1 MNHLFFILSPDLDIT
16 WVIKDE
22 RGKVIHQGSKK
33 NQDELGMLNISSA
46 TGFVYNP
53 LILNKILNVPPGKP
67 KDIEASV
74 PFILEDQIL
83 NNLEKFHLV
92 VSDREDTGQVK
103 VTLVP
108 EIIMDQINAYILK
121 NEINITSIFN
131 FSNLL
136 HCEPSEGI
144 LSILDKYAI
153 INFGNKWSWC
163 SDLES
168 ILGLLDKG
176 FKEFDITSF
185 KVYTNKEVDID
196 WLRYSEIFPEITNK
210 RSQEDYLIDPTSNK
224 QNNFLEGRYQP
235 KIEWKKYL
243 TLWRYPIAALML
255 LIVIHFF
262 QLSLKIFQNNLIASE
277 LNAKAKDSFYQ
288 VFDNTNQNS
297 NFKLAL
303 QNKIKETPG
312 LSKNSFLSTFSRISQ
327 VINLNENISI
337 NSVSF
342 NAGKGLFLLEVE
354 LASFEDIDSL
364 KSVLDQS
371 GFEVKVGPQKRS
383 GSSILSEMFITKI
396 Q

>member
-144 LSILDKYAI
+144 LSILGKYAI

-277 LNAKAKDSFYQ
+277 LNVKAEDSFYQ

-342 NAGKGLFLLEVE
+342 NEGKDLFLLEVE

>member
-1 MNHLFFILSPDLDIT
+1 MNHLFFILSPDLDIS

-22 RGKVIHQGSKK
+22 RGKVIHQGSKE
-33 NQDELGMLNISSA
+33 NQDEPGMLNINSA

-83 NNLEKFHLV
+83 TNLEKFHLV
-92 VSDREDTGQVK
+92 VSDREDIGQVK
-103 VTLVP
+103 VALVP
-108 EIIMDQINAYILK
+108 EIVMDQINAYILK

-136 HCEPSEGI
+136 HCEPSKGI

-153 INFGNKWSWC
+153 INFGDKWSWC

-185 KVYTNKEVDID
+185 KVYTNKEVSID
-196 WLRYSEIFPEITNK
+196 WLRYSEIFPEIINK
-210 RSQEDYLIDPTSNK
+210 RSQEDYLIDPISNK
-224 QNNFLEGRYQP
+224 QNNFLQGRYQP

-277 LNAKAKDSFYQ
+277 LNVKAEGSFYQ
-288 VFDNTNQNS
+288 VFDNTDQNS

-303 QNKIKETPG
+303 QNKIKETPR

-342 NAGKGLFLLEVE
+342 NAEKDLFLLEVE

-383 GSSILSEMFITKI
+383 GSSILSEMFITKL

>member
-1 MNHLFFILSPDLDIT
+1 MNHLFFILSPDLDIF

-33 NQDELGMLNISSA
+33 NQDELGMLNINSA

-83 NNLEKFHLV
+83 TNLEKFHLV
-92 VSDREDTGQVK
+92 VSDREDIGQVK
-103 VTLVP
+103 VALVP
-108 EIIMDQINAYILK
+108 EIVMDQINAYILK

-136 HCEPSEGI
+136 HCKPSKGI

-196 WLRYSEIFPEITNK
+196 WLRYSEIFPEIINK

-224 QNNFLEGRYQP
+224 QNNFLQGRYQP

-277 LNAKAKDSFYQ
+277 LNVKAEGSFYQ
-288 VFDNTNQNS
+288 VFDNTDQNS

-303 QNKIKETPG
+303 QNKIKETPR

-342 NAGKGLFLLEVE
+342 NAEKDLFLLEVE

-383 GSSILSEMFITKI
+383 GSSILSEMFITKLR
-396 Q
+396 

>member
-1 MNHLFFILSPDLDIT
+1 MNHLFFILSPDLDIF

-22 RGKVIHQGSKK
+22 RGKVIHQGSKE
-33 NQDELGMLNISSA
+33 NQDELGMLNINSA

-83 NNLEKFHLV
+83 TNLEKFHLV
-92 VSDREDTGQVK
+92 VSDREDIGQVK
-103 VTLVP
+103 VALVP
-108 EIIMDQINAYILK
+108 EIVMDQINAYILK
-121 NEINITSIFN
+121 NEINTTSIFN

-136 HCEPSEGI
+136 HCEPSEGM

-277 LNAKAKDSFYQ
+277 LNVKAEGSFYQ
-288 VFDNTNQNS
+288 VFDNTDQNS

-303 QNKIKETPG
+303 QNKIKETPR

-342 NAGKGLFLLEVE
+342 NAEKDLFLLEVE

-383 GSSILSEMFITKI
+383 GSSILSEMFITKL

>member
-1 MNHLFFILSPDLDIT
+1 MNHLFFILSPDLDIS

-22 RGKVIHQGSKK
+22 RGKVIHQGSKE
-33 NQDELGMLNISSA
+33 NQDEPGMLNINSA

-83 NNLEKFHLV
+83 TNLEKFHLV
-92 VSDREDTGQVK
+92 VSDREDIGQVK
-103 VTLVP
+103 VALVP
-108 EIIMDQINAYILK
+108 EIVMDQINAYILK

-136 HCEPSEGI
+136 HCEPSKGI

-153 INFGNKWSWC
+153 INFGDKWSWC

-196 WLRYSEIFPEITNK
+196 WLRYSEIFPEIINK
-210 RSQEDYLIDPTSNK
+210 RSQEDYLIDPISNK
-224 QNNFLEGRYQP
+224 QNNFLQGRYQP

-277 LNAKAKDSFYQ
+277 LNVKAEGSFYQ
-288 VFDNTNQNS
+288 VFDNTDQNS

-303 QNKIKETPG
+303 QNKIKETPR

-342 NAGKGLFLLEVE
+342 NAEKDLFLLEVE

-383 GSSILSEMFITKI
+383 GSSILSEMFITKL

>member
-1 MNHLFFILSPDLDIT
+1 MNHLFFILSPDLDIF

-22 RGKVIHQGSKK
+22 RGKVIHQGSKE
-33 NQDELGMLNISSA
+33 NQDELGMLNINSA

-83 NNLEKFHLV
+83 TNLEKFHLV
-92 VSDREDTGQVK
+92 VSDREDIGQVK
-103 VTLVP
+103 VALVP
-108 EIIMDQINAYILK
+108 EIVMDQINAYILK

-136 HCEPSEGI
+136 HCEPSKGI

-153 INFGNKWSWC
+153 INFGDKWSWC

-196 WLRYSEIFPEITNK
+196 WLRYSEIFPEIINK
-210 RSQEDYLIDPTSNK
+210 WSQEDYLIDPISNK
-224 QNNFLEGRYQP
+224 QNNFLQGRYQP

-277 LNAKAKDSFYQ
+277 LNVKAEGSFYQ
-288 VFDNTNQNS
+288 VFDNTDQNS

-303 QNKIKETPG
+303 QNKIKETPR

-342 NAGKGLFLLEVE
+342 NAEKDLFLLEVE

-383 GSSILSEMFITKI
+383 GSSILSEMFITKL

>member
-1 MNHLFFILSPDLDIT
+1 MNHLFFILSPDLDIF

-33 NQDELGMLNISSA
+33 NQDELGMLNINSA

-83 NNLEKFHLV
+83 TNLEKFHLV
-92 VSDREDTGQVK
+92 VSDREDIGQVK
-103 VTLVP
+103 VALVP
-108 EIIMDQINAYILK
+108 EIVMDQINAYILK

-136 HCEPSEGI
+136 HCEPSKGI

-153 INFGNKWSWC
+153 INFGDKWSWC

-196 WLRYSEIFPEITNK
+196 WLRYSEIFPEIINK
-210 RSQEDYLIDPTSNK
+210 RSQEDYLIDPISNK
-224 QNNFLEGRYQP
+224 QNNFLQGRYQP

-277 LNAKAKDSFYQ
+277 LNVKAEGSFYQ
-288 VFDNTNQNS
+288 VFDNTDQNS

-342 NAGKGLFLLEVE
+342 NAEKDLFLLEVE

-383 GSSILSEMFITKI
+383 GSSILSEMFITKL

>member
-1 MNHLFFILSPDLDIT
+1 MNHLFFILSPDLDIF

-22 RGKVIHQGSKK
+22 RGKVIHQGSKE
-33 NQDELGMLNISSA
+33 NQDEFGMLNINSA

-83 NNLEKFHLV
+83 TNLEKFHLV
-92 VSDREDTGQVK
+92 VSDREDIGQVK
-103 VTLVP
+103 VALVP
-108 EIIMDQINAYILK
+108 EIVMDQINAYILK

-136 HCEPSEGI
+136 HCEPSKGI

-153 INFGNKWSWC
+153 INFGDKWSWC

-196 WLRYSEIFPEITNK
+196 WLRYSEIFPEIINK
-210 RSQEDYLIDPTSNK
+210 RSQEDYLINPISNK
-224 QNNFLEGRYQP
+224 QNNFLQGRYQP

-277 LNAKAKDSFYQ
+277 LNVKAEGSFYQ
-288 VFDNTNQNS
+288 VFDNTDQNS

-303 QNKIKETPG
+303 QNKIKETPR

-342 NAGKGLFLLEVE
+342 NAEKDLFLLEVE

-383 GSSILSEMFITKI
+383 GSSILSEMFITKL

>member
-1 MNHLFFILSPDLDIT
+1 MNHLFFILSPDLDIF

-22 RGKVIHQGSKK
+22 RGKVIHQGSKE
-33 NQDELGMLNISSA
+33 NQDELGMLNINSA

-83 NNLEKFHLV
+83 TNLEKFHLV
-92 VSDREDTGQVK
+92 VSDREDIGQVK
-103 VTLVP
+103 VALVP
-108 EIIMDQINAYILK
+108 EIVMDQINAYILK

-136 HCEPSEGI
+136 HCEPSKGI

-153 INFGNKWSWC
+153 INFGDKWSWC

-277 LNAKAKDSFYQ
+277 LNVKAEGSFYQ
-288 VFDNTNQNS
+288 VFDNTDQNS

-303 QNKIKETPG
+303 QNKIKETPR

-342 NAGKGLFLLEVE
+342 NAEKDLFLLEVE

-383 GSSILSEMFITKI
+383 GSSILSEMFITKL

>member
-83 NNLEKFHLV
+83 NDLEKLHLV

-243 TLWRYPIAALML
+243 TLWRYAIAALML

-277 LNAKAKDSFYQ
+277 LNVKAEDSFYQ

-297 NFKLAL
+297 NFKSAL

-342 NAGKGLFLLEVE
+342 NAGKDVFLLEVE